1 MIARL
6 AGALLRA
13 FLVVLMISTP
23 SLLLPGTTTDGAQII
38 TLVAIFA
45 AMLTIFEY
53 ASSYPGLVEFRDA
66 PPFNR

>member
-23 SLLLPGTTTDGAQII
+23 SLLLPGTTIDGAQII

-45 AMLTIFEY
+45 AMLTIF
-53 ASSYPGLVEFRDA
+53 AKMTWPG
-66 PPFNR
+66 